1 MKILLVQTSFLGDTI
16 LSTPVIAGIKAI
28 YPESELWMMT
38 TPLSSAL
45 VENDPLLE
53 GVIPFDKRNQY
64 NGMSGLFKFAKII
77 KSYQFDKVYSLHK
90 SIRTSALLTLAGIPE
105 RACFDVAKG
114 AFLYHTKKKR
124 LTDKHDVLRNLS
136 ILSEEVNMDD
146 LNSSM
151 RLFPPE
157 YEALSTTIQSVIDQ
171 NEKYAVLVPGS
182 AWATKMWHSE
192 GYRQTA
198 AFLVARGLKVI
209 LMGSADDNNCCKRIS
224 KGNDNIVNLAGKTS
238 ISEAL
243 YIMNKAQLAVCNDS
257 MSLHMASAF
266 KIPTIVIFCS
276 TIPEFGYGPWEND
289 KAIVIEKKMD
299 CRPCGSHGKKACPAG
314 TNACMEEISHKEVIS
329 AIESLLMAS

>member
-45 VENDPLLE
+45 VDNDPLLE

-64 NGMSGLFKFAKII
+64 SGMAGLFKFAKII
-77 KSYQFDKVYSLHK
+77 RSYQFDKVYSLHK
-90 SIRTSALLTLAGIPE
+90 SIRTSALLFLSGIPE
-105 RACFDVAKG
+105 RICFDVAKG
-114 AFLYHTKKKR
+114 SFLYHTKKKR

-136 ILSEEVNMDD
+136 LLSGEIKDEY
-146 LNSSM
+146 LKSSM
-151 RLFPPE
+151 RLSPPA
-157 YEALSTTIQSVIDQ
+157 YESLSANLQSVIKPND
-171 NEKYAVLVPGS
+171 NYAVLVPGS
-182 AWATKMWHSE
+182 AWATKMWHAD

-198 AFLVARGLKVI
+198 RFLVEKGLKVL
-209 LMGSADDNNCCKRIS
+209 LMGSADDDDCCKEIAGDNS
-224 KGNDNIVNLAGKTS
+224 KIINLAGKTT

-243 YIMNKAQLAVCNDS
+243 YIMSKAQLAVCNDS

-299 CRPCGSHGKKACPAG
+299 CRPCGSHGKKTCPAG

-329 AIESLLMAS
+329 AIESIIKF